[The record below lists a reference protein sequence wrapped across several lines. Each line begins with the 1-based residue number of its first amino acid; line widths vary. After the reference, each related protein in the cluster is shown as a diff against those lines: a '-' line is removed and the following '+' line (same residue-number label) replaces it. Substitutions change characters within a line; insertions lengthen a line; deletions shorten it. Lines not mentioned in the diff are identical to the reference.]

1 MTVRWTNAA
10 VAHLVAIHEHIAL
23 DSPRYASRMVDR
35 ITARTRQIGTFPLSG
50 HSVPEYRSPTIR
62 EVIEGPYR
70 VIYEVSE
77 EGVQVLA
84 VIHGARL
91 LPPEPPKKATVEP
104 GDSADSP

>member
-1 MTVRWTNAA
+1 
-10 VAHLVAIHEHIAL
+10 
-23 DSPRYASRMVDR
+23 
-35 ITARTRQIGTFPLSG
+35 
-50 HSVPEYRSPTIR
+50 
-62 EVIEGPYR
+62 

-91 LPPEPPKKATVEP
+91 LPPEPPTKATVEP